1 MQISRTITLITM
13 TVAALLAHS
22 LVYAASL
29 DVPSNGDT
37 LSGIGIIHGWKCE
50 AEGAITIR
58 FDGGGSIPATYGFP
72 RGDTSQTCG
81 RDNGNNGFYAFYNWA
96 ILGDGEHTA
105 VAYDNGVQ
113 FASAT
118 FTVVTTGEEFLSG
131 VEAQCTIPDFPAPG
145 EEARFI
151 WNESTQHLE
160 LAAVSDPSEPIV
172 GGKLY
177 WIARK
182 GGSLQYA
189 VQRAN
194 LDGSQLET
202 LFDRGLYPVDLAVDP
217 NRGKLYWTA
226 GNEDLRGIQRANLD
240 GSQVENLV
248 LWHGPNGGAPRELSV
263 DPTGG
268 KLYWLFW
275 RSGSYVV
282 EIQRANLDGSQ
293 VETLFSRS
301 DRIFHLAVDPAGGKL
316 YWPDYGPGVGE
327 ESVWRANLDGSQVET
342 LFVMDSQLGI
352 NFTLDSTGGK
362 LYWTLNPS
370 TRYRRYAVQ
379 RANLDGSQIETLFV
393 SDSQPLG
400 RELVVDTTG
409 GKLYWTNYGPGV
421 GEESVWRANLDGSQI
436 EPLFSSSNWLLDL
449 ALVLE

>member
-1 MQISRTITLITM
+1 MRKACLI
-13 TVAALLAHS
+13 VLLVS
-22 LVYAASL
+22 LTASL
-29 DVPSNGDT
+29 APAQSPAGVLESPAHGSS
-37 LSGIGIIHGWKCE
+37 LSGIGFISGWRCN
-50 AEGAITIR
+50 AGNITVTI
-58 FDGGGSIPATYGFP
+58 DGGGHIPVATGQP
-72 RGDTSQTCG
+72 RADTRPACG
-81 RDNGNNGFYAFYNWA
+81 TTDNGFITQINWNHVD
-96 ILGDGEHTA
+96 DGEHTA
-105 VAYDNGVQ
+105 VAYDDGVR

-145 EEARFI
+145 EDAHFI

-160 LAAVSDPSEPIV
+160 LATVSDLSEPV
-172 GGKLY
+172 TRGKLY

-194 LDGSQLET
+194 LDGSQIET
-202 LFDRGLYPVDLAVDP
+202 LFDRDLYPYDLAVDP
-217 NRGKLYWTA
+217 TRDKLYWAA
-226 GNEDLRGIQRANLD
+226 GNEDLRAIQRANLD

-248 LWHGPNGGAPRELSV
+248 LWHGPNGGAPRELAV

-275 RSGSYVV
+275 RSGSYVA

-293 VETLFSRS
+293 IETLFSSS
-301 DRIFHLAVDPAGGKL
+301 DRLFHLAVDPTGGKL
-316 YWPDYGPGVGE
+316 YWPVSTG
-327 ESVWRANLDGSQVET
+327 SFRHAIQRANLDGSRVET
-342 LFVMDSQLGI
+342 LFVPDSQLGI
-352 NFTLDSTGGK
+352 NFTLDPTGGK

-370 TRYRRYAVQ
+370 PRYTQYAVQ

-400 RELVVDTTG
+400 RNLAVDSTG
-409 GKLYWTNYGPGV
+409 GKLYWTDYGPGV

-436 EPLFSSSNWLLDL
+436 ETLFSSSNWLLDL
-449 ALVLE
+449 VLVLE

>member
-1 MQISRTITLITM
+1 MRK
-13 TVAALLAHS
+13 
-22 LVYAASL
+22 ASL
-29 DVPSNGDT
+29 IVLLVCLTVSLAPAQSPAGVLESPAHGSS
-37 LSGIGIIHGWKCE
+37 LSGLGFISGWKCD
-50 AEGAITIR
+50 AGTITVSI
-58 FDGGGSIPATYGFP
+58 DGGGHIPVATGQP
-72 RGDTSQTCG
+72 RADTRTDCG
-81 RDNGNNGFYAFYNWA
+81 TTDNGFIAQINWNHV
-96 ILGDGEHTA
+96 GDGEHTA
-105 VAYDNGVQ
+105 VAYDDGVQ
-113 FASAT
+113 FASAS

-131 VEAQCTIPDFPAPG
+131 LEAQCTIPDFPAPG
-145 EEARFI
+145 EESRFI

-160 LAAVSDPSEPIV
+160 LATVSDRSESV
-172 GGKLY
+172 VRGKLY

-202 LFDRGLYPVDLAVDP
+202 LFDRDLYPVDLAVDP
-217 NRGKLYWTA
+217 SGDKLYWTA

-240 GSQVENLV
+240 GSHVENLI
-248 LWHGPNGGAPRELSV
+248 LWHGPNGGAPRELAV

-275 RSGSYVV
+275 RSGSYVA

-293 VETLFSRS
+293 IETLFTSS
-301 DRIFHLAVDPAGGKL
+301 DRLFHLAVDPTRGKL
-316 YWPDYGPGVGE
+316 YWPV
-327 ESVWRANLDGSQVET
+327 ESTGSFQHTILRANLDGSQIET
-342 LFVMDSQLGI
+342 LFVLDSQLGR
-352 NFTLDSTGGK
+352 NFTLDPTGGK
-362 LYWTLNPS
+362 LYWTLNQSPQY
-370 TRYRRYAVQ
+370 TQYAAQ

-400 RELVVDTTG
+400 MALAVDPTG
-409 GKLYWTNYGPGV
+409 GKLYWTDNGPGA

-449 ALVLE
+449 VLVME